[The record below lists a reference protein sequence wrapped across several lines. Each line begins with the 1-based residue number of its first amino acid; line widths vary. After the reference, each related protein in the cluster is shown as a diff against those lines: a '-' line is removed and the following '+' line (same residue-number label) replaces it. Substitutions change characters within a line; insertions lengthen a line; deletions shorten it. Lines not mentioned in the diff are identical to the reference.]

1 MNNMKDLIA
10 LFDNHKIYDTDIWTN
25 VLILLVFTDL
35 YLGVCCPQK
44 EPGITFQDLTLIN
57 LIPFV
62 ILGISCIWTVK
73 FFTCILFALCTLTV
87 PLIGKYIFLFK
98 NEEVSIFTLKEYA
111 MITNNTVIAQI
122 VSDIEMQ
129 KSRKVKSA
137 LGKVG
142 AIILCL
148 VDLFAGAFM
157 PKSVPNFLAPSEIVV
172 ICIFALLVLLV
183 YSCKIKIQGVYLS
196 NDLRS
201 KISNFKVNTPKIN
214 KFLMHLI

>member
-1 MNNMKDLIA
+1 MDKCPYSIGVYR
-10 LFDNHKIYDTDIWTN
+10 FVFRC
-25 VLILLVFTDL
+25 VLSPKRTWNYVSGFNSNKPDSIRNIRYCL
-35 YLGVCCPQK
+35 YLDC
-44 EPGITFQDLTLIN
+44 EI
-57 LIPFV
+57 
-62 ILGISCIWTVK
+62 
-73 FFTCILFALCTLTV
+73 FTCILFALCTLAV
-87 PLIGKYIFLFK
+87 PLIGNYIFLFN

-111 MITNNTVIAQI
+111 MKTNNTVIAQI
-122 VSDIEMQ
+122 VSDIEIQ

-201 KISNFKVNTPKIN
+201 KISNFKVNTPNN
-214 KFLMHLI
+214 K

>member
-1 MNNMKDLIA
+1 MDKCPYSIGVYR
-10 LFDNHKIYDTDIWTN
+10 FVFRC
-25 VLILLVFTDL
+25 VLSPKRTWNYVSGF
-35 YLGVCCPQK
+35 
-44 EPGITFQDLTLIN
+44 N

-62 ILGISCIWTVK
+62 ILGIVCIWTVK
-73 FFTCILFALCTLTV
+73 FFTCILFALCTLAV

-98 NEEVSIFTLKEYA
+98 DEEVSIFMLKEYA
-111 MITNNTVIAQI
+111 MKTNNTVIAQI
-122 VSDIEMQ
+122 VSDIEIQ

-201 KISNFKVNTPKIN
+201 KISNFKVNTPNN
-214 KFLMHLI
+214 K

>member
-1 MNNMKDLIA
+1 ME
-10 LFDNHKIYDTDIWTN
+10 LFSIRIQRTFQLVSTIYDTDIWTN

-62 ILGISCIWTVK
+62 ILGIVCIWTVK
-73 FFTCILFALCTLTV
+73 FFTCILFALCTLAV
-87 PLIGKYIFLFK
+87 PLIGNYIFLFK

-111 MITNNTVIAQI
+111 MKTNNTVIAQI
-122 VSDIEMQ
+122 VSDIEIQ

-201 KISNFKVNTPKIN
+201 KISNFKVNTPNN
-214 KFLMHLI
+214 K

>member
-62 ILGISCIWTVK
+62 ILGIVCIWTVK
-73 FFTCILFALCTLTV
+73 FFTCILFALCTLAV
-87 PLIGKYIFLFK
+87 PLIGNYIFLFK

-111 MITNNTVIAQI
+111 MKTNNTVIAQI
-122 VSDIEMQ
+122 VSDIEIQ

-183 YSCKIKIQGVYLS
+183 YS
-196 NDLRS
+196 
-201 KISNFKVNTPKIN
+201 
-214 KFLMHLI
+214 

>member
-1 MNNMKDLIA
+1 MDKCPYSIG
-10 LFDNHKIYDTDIWTN
+10 IYRF
-25 VLILLVFTDL
+25 VFRC
-35 YLGVCCPQK
+35 VVSPK

-172 ICIFALLVLLV
+172 ICIFCSFSAFGLFMQNKD
-183 YSCKIKIQGVYLS
+183 SRG
-196 NDLRS
+196 
-201 KISNFKVNTPKIN
+201 ISF
-214 KFLMHLI
+214 

>member
-1 MNNMKDLIA
+1 MVD
-10 LFDNHKIYDTDIWTN
+10 
-25 VLILLVFTDL
+25 
-35 YLGVCCPQK
+35 
-44 EPGITFQDLTLIN
+44 
-57 LIPFV
+57 
-62 ILGISCIWTVK
+62 
-73 FFTCILFALCTLTV
+73 
-87 PLIGKYIFLFK
+87 
-98 NEEVSIFTLKEYA
+98 IFTRFLY
-111 MITNNTVIAQI
+111 NTVIAQI
-122 VSDIEMQ
+122 VNDIEIQ

-201 KISNFKVNTPKIN
+201 KISNFKVNTPNN
-214 KFLMHLI
+214 K

>member
-1 MNNMKDLIA
+1 M
-10 LFDNHKIYDTDIWTN
+10 
-25 VLILLVFTDL
+25 
-35 YLGVCCPQK
+35 
-44 EPGITFQDLTLIN
+44 
-57 LIPFV
+57 
-62 ILGISCIWTVK
+62 K

-142 AIILCL
+142 AII
-148 VDLFAGAFM
+148 F
-157 PKSVPNFLAPSEIVV
+157 
-172 ICIFALLVLLV
+172 
-183 YSCKIKIQGVYLS
+183 
-196 NDLRS
+196 
-201 KISNFKVNTPKIN
+201 
-214 KFLMHLI
+214 

>member
-62 ILGISCIWTVK
+62 ILGIVCIWTVK
-73 FFTCILFALCTLTV
+73 FFTCILFALCTLAV
-87 PLIGKYIFLFK
+87 PLIGNYIFLFN

-111 MITNNTVIAQI
+111 MKTNNTVIAQI
-122 VSDIEMQ
+122 VSDIEIQ

-196 NDLRS
+196 NDSRS
-201 KISNFKVNTPKIN
+201 KISNFKVNTPNN
-214 KFLMHLI
+214 K